1 MDFRGFIPADKLAL
15 EGETI
20 RLSLVRTAAADPVKR
35 WVPAYHFEMRRKT
48 DDTVVGITDLRIGYN
63 ESTYWGGNIGYAV
76 HPPHRG
82 HSYAGEA
89 VKLLFGVAALHEM
102 PYVLI
107 AVDTENR
114 SSQRV
119 CEKLCG
125 VRLGPLV
132 IPLDNDR
139 YLEGERTTYLY
150 RFALPY
156 GND

>member
-1 MDFRGFIPADKLAL
+1 MSA
-15 EGETI
+15 
-20 RLSLVRTAAADPVKR
+20 
-35 WVPAYHFEMRRKT
+35 
-48 DDTVVGITDLRIGYN
+48 LRICG
-63 ESTYWGGNIGYAV
+63 SDTTKAPIGAV
-76 HPPHRG
+76 TSATPYIRRG

-107 AVDTENR
+107 AVNTENR

-125 VRLGPLV
+125 VRLGPLA
-132 IPLDNDR
+132 IPPDNDR